1 MTHNF
6 KDIARVQDLLYFVAR
21 ATESPKIDNNVKGG
35 GISNR
40 SGYLGN

>member
-40 SGYLGN
+40 SGDLGN